1 MGKRKSWSEK
11 LNEDKGLPRVVK
23 IEGKMTRRWGEGTVV
38 IPSPREVYEIMKS
51 VPEGRVTTVNE
62 IRSALA
68 KRHGATICCP
78 ITTGIFAWVSAHA
91 SEEERA
97 RGDKG
102 IPYWRTLKAGGVINE
117 KYPGG
122 IEAQREM
129 LEREGHRLAPRVS
142 KGRTVGYVVLDLSE
156 TLHTPAP

>member
-1 MGKRKSWSEK
+1 MGKKKSWSEK

-23 IEGKMTRRWGEGTVV
+23 IEGKMRRKWGEGTVV

-51 VPEGRVTTVNE
+51 VPEGKVTTVNA

-68 KRHGATICCP
+68 RRHGATICCP

-97 RGDKG
+97 KGGVG
-102 IPYWRTLKAGGVINE
+102 IPYWRMLKAGGIVNE

-122 IEAQREM
+122 IDAQKEM
-129 LEREGHRLAPRVS
+129 LEGEGHRLAPKVS
-142 KGRTVGYVVLDLSE
+142 KGRTVGYVVLDIAE
-156 TLHTPAP
+156 TFHTPEP

>member
-1 MGKRKSWSEK
+1 MVKRKSWSEK
-11 LNEDKGLPRVVK
+11 LNEDKGLPKVVK

-68 KRHGATICCP
+68 RRHGATICCP
-78 ITTGIFAWVSAHA
+78 ITTGIFAWVSANA
-91 SEEERA
+91 SEEEKA
-97 RGDKG
+97 SGGDG
-102 IPYWRTLKAGGVINE
+102 IPHWRTLKTGGVVNE

-122 IEAQREM
+122 IEAQRLM
-129 LEREGHRLAPRVS
+129 LEREGHRLTPKVS
-142 KGRTVGYVVLDLSE
+142 RGRTVGYVVLNLAE
-156 TLHTPAP
+156 KLYKPAP